1 MRRRAV
7 GLLAVV
13 GWTLLMA
20 QTALPCTVEIS
31 STPLDMT
38 KSMVA
43 SANLIM
49 RVTAVAY
56 AGAPPG
62 PIRTTGLPDTDVRFT
77 VDEIVKGVYEKQDIT
92 LPGYLS
98 ESDDW
103 NDQTSPYTFVRKNGR
118 SGSCFAN
125 TYRTGGS
132 FLLVLQRTTPGSAP
146 ANRRG
151 DGYTVNWLALAP
163 TNEQLRSP
171 QDPWIQWVRE
181 QTKSNY

>member
-1 MRRRAV
+1 MKSRAV
-7 GLLAVV
+7 GLLTVI
-13 GWTLLMA
+13 GWTLMMV
-20 QTALPCTVEIS
+20 QTDLSCTVSMS

-43 SANLIM
+43 SADLIM

-62 PIRTTGLPDTDVRFT
+62 PIRTNGLPDTDVRFT
-77 VDEIVKGVYEKQDIT
+77 VDEIVKGVYDKRDIT

-103 NDQTSPYTFVRKNGR
+103 NDHPSPYTVVRKNGR
-118 SGSCFAN
+118 SGSCIAN

-132 FLLVLQRTTPGSAP
+132 FLLLLLRRMTPGSSSAS
-146 ANRRG
+146 RRG
-151 DGYTVNWLALAP
+151 DGYTANWLAEGP

-181 QTKSNY
+181 QTKSN